1 MIKQQLCYDK
11 LIAKHYNNDFNDF
24 VNFLS
29 HEELKAVNNTLQKQL
44 NKQIKTLT
52 DETEHINTIINN
64 RLNTLH
70 IVDGLY
76 KLHFCKSITTLNNK
90 IYKLIELYKTIET
103 TEELICL
110 TTTDKHAHNQARLNN
125 LITFYKPII
134 KTIEHYI
141 YLLEFKIYI
150 PNNSYYNIA
159 HLLAYIFSNYNE
171 LIRTN
176 DITTYHKSLF
186 NDLDN
191 YNITYLNLPHI
202 KLQHTQEA
210 TKSEIVYIQSII
222 NAYIHTQKTIN
233 YNIKNSKWIT
243 DLLPAIKRTAHAN

>member
-1 MIKQQLCYDK
+1 MNKQFCYDK

-24 VNFLS
+24 VNILS

-52 DETEHINTIINN
+52 DETEHINNIINS
-64 RLNTLH
+64 RLNILH

-90 IYKLIELYKTIET
+90 IHKLIELYKTIET

-110 TTTDKHAHNQARLNN
+110 TTTDKYKHNKARLNN

-150 PNNSYYNIA
+150 PSNSYYNIA
-159 HLLAYIFSNYNE
+159 NLLAYIFSNYNE

-176 DITTYHKSLF
+176 DITTFHKSLF
-186 NDLDN
+186 SDLDT
-191 YNITYLNLPHI
+191 YKITYLNLPHI
-202 KLQHTQEA
+202 ILHHKHEA
-210 TKSEIVYIQSII
+210 TKREISYTQSII
-222 NAYIHTQKTIN
+222 NAYIDTQKTIN

-243 DLLPAIKRTAHAN
+243 DLLPAVNQIENY